1 MRYQDI
7 NAYIFDRWAEEGW
20 QSSRP
25 LNHQNYQNAAL
36 GNWQIRL
43 TPGRYVPRDWFPPLQ
58 GLQVLGLA
66 SGGGQ
71 QMPVFAAQGAVCTVL
86 DYSEKQLEN
95 DRLVAQREHY
105 EIRAIRADMSQPL
118 PFEDESFDL
127 IFHPLSNCYIRDV
140 EQVWQECWRILKPGG
155 ILMSGQMDYL
165 EAHDLGIQ
173 FSHPIEEQIGGQLRA
188 GFILKDIYEDT
199 NGSGFLHEHGV
210 PTFWATLS
218 QKPAGRN

>member
-71 QMPVFAAQGAVCTVL
+71 QMPVTTVWSRSGSIMRSGPSGRICPSL
-86 DYSEKQLEN
+86 F
-95 DRLVAQREHY
+95 
-105 EIRAIRADMSQPL
+105 PL
-118 PFEDESFDL
+118 KTS
-127 IFHPLSNCYIRDV
+127 PL
-140 EQVWQECWRILKPGG
+140 
-155 ILMSGQMDYL
+155 
-165 EAHDLGIQ
+165 
-173 FSHPIEEQIGGQLRA
+173 
-188 GFILKDIYEDT
+188 T
-199 NGSGFLHEHGV
+199 
-210 PTFWATLS
+210 
-218 QKPAGRN
+218 